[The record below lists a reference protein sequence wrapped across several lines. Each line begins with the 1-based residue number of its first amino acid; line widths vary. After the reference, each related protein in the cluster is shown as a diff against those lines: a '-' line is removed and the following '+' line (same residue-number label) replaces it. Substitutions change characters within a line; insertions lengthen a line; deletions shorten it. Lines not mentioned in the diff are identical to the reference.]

1 MNRLR
6 WELVR
11 AASGLGLPGAAALA
25 LLVVACAVWL
35 ALVLPARED
44 AERLRDE
51 RARIER
57 RLKDAA
63 GAQAIGP
70 QGVREQLA
78 EFRGR
83 FGDEKNLSASL
94 AALHAV
100 ARRHGLQLD
109 QAEFKLSGDA
119 RDPLSRYAIVL
130 PVKAD
135 YRALRRFTQ
144 DALRELPGL
153 ALEEVNLRRGDAR
166 AAQVEAQLRFVLFIN
181 RSVNRSA

>member
-6 WELVR
+6 WELARV
-11 AASGLGLPGAAALA
+11 ATGLGLPGAAALA
-25 LLVVACAVWL
+25 LLVAAAAVWL
-35 ALVLPARED
+35 ALVMPARD
-44 AERLRDE
+44 DTERLRNE

-63 GAQAIGP
+63 GAQATGP

-78 EFRGR
+78 EFRSR
-83 FGDEKNLSASL
+83 FGDEKGMSGAL
-94 AALHAV
+94 ATLHTV

-144 DALRELPGL
+144 DALRALPGL

-166 AAQVEAQLRFVLFIN
+166 AAQVEAQLRFVLF
-181 RSVNRSA
+181 VNRSA

>member
-6 WELVR
+6 WELALAVG
-11 AASGLGLPGAAALA
+11 GLGLPGAAAVA
-25 LLVVACAVWL
+25 LGVAAAAVCL
-35 ALVLPARED
+35 ALVLPARGD
-44 AERLRDE
+44 TQRLGE
-51 RARIER
+51 ARARIER

-63 GAQAIGP
+63 EVQEAGP
-70 QGVREQLA
+70 QGVREQLL
-78 EFRGR
+78 EFRRR
-83 FGDEKNLSASL
+83 FGDEKDISGAL
-94 AALHAV
+94 ATLHTV

-144 DALRELPGL
+144 DALRALPGL

-166 AAQVEAQLRFVLFIN
+166 AAQVESQLRFVLF
-181 RSVNRSA
+181 VNRSA